1 MRILPPAEVLSTAAR
16 CARRIAVA
24 DLLYAGFLGLVAG
37 LLPVYAGLVPLPVF
51 KRMSERARAVLMGF
65 SAGILLFLF
74 ADVTH
79 EAVELSGRPGS
90 HPVLFAVG
98 LILGLLGPGIVSHR
112 RASRTNAA
120 RREEAR
126 SGVPR
131 TSEVRLVTAYTIALG
146 IGLHNLGEGLAIG
159 ASYAAGTLALTT
171 LLVIGF
177 FLHNSTEGLGMSAPI
192 ANVPTRL
199 REPVILGFFA
209 GAPTI
214 LGSMIGFLTYSDA
227 LGTVFFAAAA
237 GALLYVVVEL
247 VRIFY
252 SPERIA
258 VAFLG
263 IVGGILLMFFT
274 GLLVP
279 V

>member
-1 MRILPPAEVLSTAAR
+1 M
-16 CARRIAVA
+16 A

-37 LLPVYAGLVPLPVF
+37 LLPVYAGLIPLPMF
-51 KRMSERARAVLMGF
+51 KRMSEGARTILMGF
-65 SAGILLFLF
+65 SVGILLFLF
-74 ADVTH
+74 ADVTQ
-79 EAVELSGRPGS
+79 EAVQLSGDPGS
-90 HPVLFAVG
+90 HPGLFAVG
-98 LILGLLGPGIVSHR
+98 LILGLLGPGIISHR
-112 RASRTNAA
+112 RTSKGNAA
-120 RREEAR
+120 KREAAR

-131 TSEVRLVTAYTIALG
+131 TSESRLVTAYSIALG

-159 ASYAAGTLALTT
+159 ASYAAGTLALTA

-192 ANVPTRL
+192 ANFPTGL
-199 REPVILGFFA
+199 REPLLLGFFA

-214 LGSMIGFLTYSDA
+214 LGSLIGFLTYSNA

-252 SPERIA
+252 SPERI
-258 VAFLG
+258 VGAFVG
-263 IVGGILLMFFT
+263 IVAGFLLMFST